1 MSTKISVDVYGEKCS
16 WKMSEVD
23 QKLTCWS
30 FLVTTSMDFLDNTEL
45 LITCVDF
52 PGTPL
57 HTPCMNM
64 FTEPPMKVSVE
75 TTPYIREKQ
84 TGIVVGST
92 YHHGKALMVRVCLP
106 ALPRSDF
113 AATPPQTAS
122 ICDIYRNVTFR
133 GGTAVA
139 PTNICNSTIPR
150 NNRIQ
155 YATVTQIY
163 DIAAPFPP
171 RIPAV
176 LRPALQGILRGMYA
190 PLRRTYRLL
199 LHEFGNRTCAL
210 RFGASLSGRTSLLRA
225 PAPQR
230 PGTSGSALG
239 WHAG

>member
-1 MSTKISVDVYGEKCS
+1 
-16 WKMSEVD
+16 
-23 QKLTCWS
+23 
-30 FLVTTSMDFLDNTEL
+30 MDFLDNTEL
-45 LITCVDF
+45 AVDHLRGF
-52 PGTPL
+52 PWNTLTNALHEHVHGTAHESL
-57 HTPCMNM
+57 RGNYAMR
-64 FTEPPMKVSVE
+64 K
-75 TTPYIREKQ
+75 KQ

-210 RFGASLSGRTSLLRA
+210 RFGASLSGRTSPLRA